1 MPTPRDKAA
10 PLPAS
15 AVLPAGGP
23 AGLCEG
29 QGVVLE
35 LPGHTI
41 RVAVTAA
48 LVRVGRQC
56 TLKCAP
62 AAVTATDPHFKDR
75 L

>member
-1 MPTPRDKAA
+1 MLTLRDKVA

-29 QGVVLE
+29 QLVELE

-48 LVRVGRQC
+48 LVRAGR
-56 TLKCAP
+56 
-62 AAVTATDPHFKDR
+62 
-75 L
+75 